1 TKGRSS
7 VARTSL
13 RFPPPTKT
21 YAQRGK
27 KLKQPKGAEPEF
39 NPVANAISNSDNGTF
54 QFTRTKART
63 RGVVGGD
70 RGSGSRQEEAIDPEW
85 SDPEDLKRNV
95 KNTTYITTS
104 TLRIPYDYGHPNYLQ
119 QQDTDTSKWADD
131 IGAAIPKALGNIMTF
146 LPTPDMNIVGLHL
159 AIAAFVF
166 NKSLDPKEE
175 VVHTSNY
182 QVTRSMLRSLEP
194 GQMVREEVLILLA
207 NMLSKDSGEE
217 HWFLPATI
225 MIYCPL
231 WTEGHWMLLVIDL
244 NREELVCLDS
254 DRKTGP
260 RYARRR
266 RRAIKNVALFL
277 EELTDED
284 DWFDDPEA
292 ARPEM
297 SDFKPKLPAVPQ
309 QDPGSNDSGMF
320 VAQWMIIYHLWGTYN
335 VEKIIP
341 YSRMRLAI
349 DLVLRVQNDLGNEVS
364 EGAVSYWR
372 KFAGDL
378 PPSP

>member
-1 TKGRSS
+1 MAT
-7 VARTSL
+7 
-13 RFPPPTKT
+13 FP
-21 YAQRGK
+21 
-27 KLKQPKGAEPEF
+27 
-39 NPVANAISNSDNGTF
+39 
-54 QFTRTKART
+54 
-63 RGVVGGD
+63 
-70 RGSGSRQEEAIDPEW
+70 
-85 SDPEDLKRNV
+85 
-95 KNTTYITTS
+95 
-104 TLRIPYDYGHPNYLQ
+104 LQ
-119 QQDTDTSKWADD
+119 
-131 IGAAIPKALGNIMTF
+131 ALGNIMTF
-146 LPTPDMNIVGLHL
+146 LSTPDMNIVGLHL
-159 AIAAFVF
+159 AAAFVF

-217 HWFLPATI
+217 HWFLLATI
-225 MIYCPL
+225 TIYFPL

-244 NREELVCLDS
+244 NREELICLDS

-266 RRAIKNVALFL
+266 RRAIKNVVSCP
-277 EELTDED
+277 DYPRDSSD

-309 QDPGSNDSGMF
+309 QDFGSNDSEMF
-320 VAQWMIIYHLWGTYN
+320 MAQWMIMYHLWGTYN

-349 DLVLRVQNDLGNEVS
+349 DLVLRVQNDLADEVS
-364 EGAVSYWR
+364 EGVVSYWR